1 MSQSFNVFNIL
12 LYLYY
17 IFSAGIIGLA
27 LVVLFRLYALANKI
41 ALTQPDVETE
51 AKPFQDAESYL
62 LFNSPGFP
70 LSALVRILPG
80 TFVGFG
86 ILGTFLGFSGGISGM
101 RLSGN
106 VDELFGKLDIFFSGL
121 TTAFISSIIGV
132 ILSVIFG
139 TIFQWPLNKIRF
151 HCERIRNELS
161 VIRSPAERAKNEF
174 GQYIQS
180 IQEMTRTLLAAKES
194 IETLPQRFLDVGKS
208 LEESVAPV
216 KETFGV
222 MQTTLENYSR
232 QAEALQNASA
242 QIQSSLTKFIE
253 TSEQATENVNSSLER
268 TITATKDIQE
278 NNARVSADYQKMLD
292 DYKALRETLSS
303 IQAKIS
309 EEVASYSD
317 EIKGHFSQLLTAYSE
332 QSREILQNQN
342 AQMLEERKAA
352 LQEYQEIDG
361 NIASIL
367 ETVNKNLADYSA
379 AVESTLVQTLAE
391 YNKSAQNITA
401 AFFGEEK

>member
-1 MSQSFNVFNIL
+1 MTTFTKTVYYS
-12 LYLYY
+12 LYE
-17 IFSAGIIGLA
+17 IIIGLA
-27 LVVLFRLYALANKI
+27 LVVFLWLCKAARKI
-41 ALTQPDVETE
+41 AKTETTKDE
-51 AKPFQDAESYL
+51 PSAAFFQSIYKDAETYL
-62 LFNSPGFP
+62 LHNSPGFP

-86 ILGTFLGFSGGISGM
+86 ILGTFLGFSGGISGIP
-101 RLSGN
+101 LDGN
-106 VDELFGKLDIFFSGL
+106 VDELMGELKGFFGGL
-121 TTAFISSIIGV
+121 NTAFSTSIVGV
-132 ILSVIFG
+132 ILSVLFG
-139 TIFQWPLNKIRF
+139 MIFQWPLNKIRF

-161 VIRSPAERAKNEF
+161 AVRSPAESAKNEF

-180 IQEMTRTLLAAKES
+180 IQEMTQTLLAAKES
-194 IETLPQRFLDVGKS
+194 IETLPQKFLDVGKS
-208 LEESVAPV
+208 LEESIAPV
-216 KETFGV
+216 KDTFSA
-222 MQTTLENYSR
+222 MQATLENYSR

-242 QIQSSLTKFIE
+242 QIQSSLTTFIE
-253 TSEQATENVNSSLER
+253 TSGQTTEKVNASLER

-278 NNARVSADYQKMLD
+278 NNARLNADHQKMLD
-292 DYKALRETLSS
+292 DYKTLHETLSS

-367 ETVNKNLADYSA
+367 EAVNKNLADYSA

-391 YNKSAQNITA
+391 YNKAA
-401 AFFGEEK
+401 RGVAEAFFGEEK

>member
-1 MSQSFNVFNIL
+1 MTTVFWTV
-12 LYLYY
+12 YY
-17 IFSAGIIGLA
+17 SFSAIIIGLA
-27 LVVLFRLYALANKI
+27 FAVLFRLYALANKI
-41 ALTQPDVETE
+41 ARTKADGKTE
-51 AKPFQDAESYL
+51 ANQFQDAESYL

-106 VDELFGKLDIFFSGL
+106 VEELFGKLDIFFSGL
-121 TTAFISSIIGV
+121 NTAFFTSIVGV
-132 ILSVIFG
+132 ILSVLFG
-139 TIFQWPLNKIRF
+139 TILYQWPLNKIRF

-161 VIRSPAERAKNEF
+161 VIRSPAESAKNEF

-180 IQEMTRTLLAAKES
+180 IQEMTQTLLVAKES
-194 IETLPQRFLDVGKS
+194 IETLPQKFLDVGKS

-222 MQTTLENYSR
+222 MQATLENYSR
-232 QAEALQNASA
+232 QAEVLQNASA

-278 NNARVSADYQKMLD
+278 NNARLNADHQKMLD
-292 DYKALRETLSS
+292 YYKALHETLSS

-317 EIKGHFSQLLTAYSE
+317 EIKSHFSQLLTAYSE

-352 LQEYQEIDG
+352 LQEYQEIDE

-391 YNKSAQNITA
+391 YNKSAKKVTE